1 MTNEIAG
8 VAAPLGAGAAIELA
22 RSGGIP
28 IPSDLAMSGQIL
40 VFIAVLLAIASSAAS
55 LWRACKPQP
64 PLSEQVRRAVSE
76 SEARTRAILAESEAR
91 FRESLARLEHRYE
104 VHEKQMHYLERSVA
118 AVLERTRR

>member
-8 VAAPLGAGAAIELA
+8 VAAPLGAGAALELA

-40 VFIAVLLAIASSAAS
+40 VFLAVLLAIASSAAS
-55 LWRACKPQP
+55 LYRAFKPQP
-64 PLSEQVRRAVSE
+64 PLSEQVRRAVAE
-76 SEARTRAILAESEAR
+76 SEARSRAILAESADR
-91 FRESLARLEHRYE
+91 FRDEIARLEHRDE
-104 VHEKQMHYLERSVA
+104 VHEKQMNYLERSVA